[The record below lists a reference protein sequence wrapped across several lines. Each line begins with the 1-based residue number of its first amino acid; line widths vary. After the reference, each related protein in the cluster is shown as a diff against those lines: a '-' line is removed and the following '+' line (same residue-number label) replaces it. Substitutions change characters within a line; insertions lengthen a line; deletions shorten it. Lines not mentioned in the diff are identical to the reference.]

1 MARVEELGK
10 ALCEVRKAHRIIYA
24 YQKRMMD
31 LARFIGAKLDMP
43 ECQVI
48 KHYSNSP
55 SKKIS
60 AGTWAWDF
68 LYTYLMEYYLGEKQ
82 TIDKNG
88 TFGISLFQFSDTGF
102 FDSDKSHKSLMFFI
116 EYIPNGTSWKW
127 YDKIKE
133 VINDKKYASSE
144 HTQSVLK
151 EGESIIGIYSV
162 NIKNFVDEMHT
173 MQVLRNF
180 CKYCYDNGIAEISLI

>member
-1 MARVEELGK
+1 
-10 ALCEVRKAHRIIYA
+10 
-24 YQKRMMD
+24 
-31 LARFIGAKLDMP
+31 
-43 ECQVI
+43 
-48 KHYSNSP
+48 
-55 SKKIS
+55 
-60 AGTWAWDF
+60 
-68 LYTYLMEYYLGEKQ
+68 ME
-82 TIDKNG
+82 
-88 TFGISLFQFSDTGF
+88 
-102 FDSDKSHKSLMFFI
+102 
-116 EYIPNGTSWKW
+116 W